1 MSGLTDELRLARFQA
16 EELVLHAGGPHA
28 VLDRL
33 DDGADLPVDTREL
46 ALVLGVIAFATGIEA
61 VAVLPLAPMGRS
73 DAVSMSSTRAAALQL
88 VCPMPELDHEPQHLA
103 PLFCVPSLGKLGMA
117 SPGGISEHSDV
128 IHCPQ
133 PSQILEDR
141 SLTDVRV

>member
-1 MSGLTDELRLARFQA
+1 MSGLTDELRLARFQG

-33 DDGADLPVDTREL
+33 DDGANLPVDAREL

-61 VAVLPLAPMGRS
+61 VAILPLAPMGRS
-73 DAVSMSSTRAAALQL
+73 ALSMSSTRAAALQL

-103 PLFCVPSLGKLGMA
+103 PLFCVPSLAKLRMA

-128 IHCPQ
+128 IHSPQ
-133 PSQILEDR
+133 PSQILDDR